1 MKCLKKKQKLFDDS
15 WLRDK
20 PHHPQLRVPCK
31 TISRRGKTTGIRH
44 QSKAGDT
51 KPHLFLLCFYGSA
64 PSGCL
69 WWFSWW
75 CASPRLAVC
84 PRRTEPPAV
93 GCTHGW
99 RSPPAGKTNK
109 QMQMGGNSKMN
120 VRPYS
125 TAGVGA
131 NTIHF
136 QGGFIIKSTLRSCSN
151 TEPPHLW
158 NGKVSGVL
166 NVPWLFVQLRKS
178 RVQAFVFTARLVVLV
193 QSWFLWRR
201 TALRLAVHGR
211 GKHLHGT
218 KVTKKKKEKKIEA
231 GLSRNHLEATAA
243 QLRLKYTWEQLKQRQ
258 MHKGEMSALASN
270 RNDNYFLRPF

>member
-1 MKCLKKKQKLFDDS
+1 MKALIFDRQLQVKLHFINCETVKNSKAILPTSFSFLSVIKSYNKTDEMFKKKKQNSSTTAGWETNRIIHSSGFRVKLSAEEGKRRESD
-15 WLRDK
+15 
-20 PHHPQLRVPCK
+20 
-31 TISRRGKTTGIRH
+31 ISQRLVTRSLTCFCCAFTVQH
-44 QSKAGDT
+44 LQDVFGD
-51 KPHLFLLCFYGSA
+51 FLDGV
-64 PSGCL
+64 
-69 WWFSWW
+69 
-75 CASPRLAVC
+75 PRLVSQFAHAVQNHQ
-84 PRRTEPPAV
+84 PLVALMAGALLLRERRT
-93 GCTHGW
+93 
-99 RSPPAGKTNK
+99 NK
-109 QMQMGGNSKMN
+109 CKWEVIPKWTLTD

-178 RVQAFVFTARLVVLV
+178 WVQAFVFTARLVVLV
-193 QSWFLWRR
+193 QSWFLRRR

-218 KVTKKKKEKKIEA
+218 KVTKKKKKK
-231 GLSRNHLEATAA
+231 R
-243 QLRLKYTWEQLKQRQ
+243 K
-258 MHKGEMSALASN
+258 
-270 RNDNYFLRPF
+270 

>member
-1 MKCLKKKQKLFDDS
+1 MTRSLTCFCCAFTVQHLQDVF
-15 WLRDK
+15 
-20 PHHPQLRVPCK
+20 
-31 TISRRGKTTGIRH
+31 
-44 QSKAGDT
+44 GD
-51 KPHLFLLCFYGSA
+51 FLDGV
-64 PSGCL
+64 
-69 WWFSWW
+69 
-75 CASPRLAVC
+75 PRLVSQFAHAVQNHQ
-84 PRRTEPPAV
+84 PLVALMAGALLLRERRT
-93 GCTHGW
+93 
-99 RSPPAGKTNK
+99 NK
-109 QMQMGGNSKMN
+109 MQMGGNSKMN

-178 RVQAFVFTARLVVLV
+178 WVQAFVFTARLVVLV

-218 KVTKKKKEKKIEA
+218 KITKKKRKRK
-231 GLSRNHLEATAA
+231 
-243 QLRLKYTWEQLKQRQ
+243 
-258 MHKGEMSALASN
+258 
-270 RNDNYFLRPF
+270 

>member
-1 MKCLKKKQKLFDDS
+1 MIFLMVCLASSRSLPTPYRTTSRWLHS
-15 WLRDK
+15 WLALSSCGKDEQTK
-20 PHHPQLRVPCK
+20 CK
-31 TISRRGKTTGIRH
+31 WEVIPK
-44 QSKAGDT
+44 
-51 KPHLFLLCFYGSA
+51 
-64 PSGCL
+64 
-69 WWFSWW
+69 
-75 CASPRLAVC
+75 
-84 PRRTEPPAV
+84 RTL
-93 GCTHGW
+93 TD
-99 RSPPAGKTNK
+99 
-109 QMQMGGNSKMN
+109 

-178 RVQAFVFTARLVVLV
+178 WVQAFVFTARLVVLV

-218 KVTKKKKEKKIEA
+218 KVTKKKKKK
-231 GLSRNHLEATAA
+231 R
-243 QLRLKYTWEQLKQRQ
+243 K
-258 MHKGEMSALASN
+258 
-270 RNDNYFLRPF
+270 

>member
-109 QMQMGGNSKMN
+109 QNANGRWFQNERSPTFDRTARRELVQIQFTSRAVLSSKAHYGAVVIPSLLTCGMGKWVAYWMCRGCSYSWGKAGSRPLSLQPALLSWSRAGFSGDGLPLDSQCMGGENICM
-120 VRPYS
+120 
-125 TAGVGA
+125 
-131 NTIHF
+131 
-136 QGGFIIKSTLRSCSN
+136 
-151 TEPPHLW
+151 E
-158 NGKVSGVL
+158 
-166 NVPWLFVQLRKS
+166 
-178 RVQAFVFTARLVVLV
+178 
-193 QSWFLWRR
+193 RR
-201 TALRLAVHGR
+201 
-211 GKHLHGT
+211 
-218 KVTKKKKEKKIEA
+218 
-231 GLSRNHLEATAA
+231 
-243 QLRLKYTWEQLKQRQ
+243 
-258 MHKGEMSALASN
+258 
-270 RNDNYFLRPF
+270 